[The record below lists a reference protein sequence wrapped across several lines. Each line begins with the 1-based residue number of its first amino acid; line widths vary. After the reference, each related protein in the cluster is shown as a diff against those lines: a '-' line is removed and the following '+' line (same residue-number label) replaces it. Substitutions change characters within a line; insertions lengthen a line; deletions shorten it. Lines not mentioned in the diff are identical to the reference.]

1 LRRLPAAAACCGCGC
16 GGEGGSGSIGLPGS
30 RQHRCHNSQP
40 CWQRSIHIMRLCKN
54 RFQDYEGEDEFRET
68 LLDEYKAAQEDVDFV
83 ATLIIATSETS
94 SYEDVSLFVFL
105 GTDGKLYEVHGSH
118 CSCYGFEEQWQP
130 EETT

>member
-1 LRRLPAAAACCGCGC
+1 
-16 GGEGGSGSIGLPGS
+16 
-30 RQHRCHNSQP
+30 
-40 CWQRSIHIMRLCKN
+40 MRLCKN

-130 EETT
+130 EETTFEALAARRCISKHWLGENASILSLISAELSN